1 MLPPRVSAAH
11 QVVLLSLVVC
21 GTTSSSTTTS
31 AGTGADAVAESA
43 GAGHD
48 TLIFTTSQERVA
60 SCLCCQYLFRILVSR
75 NTLEE
80 GYDFSWRVAWLRVT
94 ELPKWSRPLPHPA
107 PPSFGHPSWCSHVV
121 QSMRSHTSGIYC
133 CCCTHANTRKT
144 WTCASRII
152 MMR

>member
-21 GTTSSSTTTS
+21 GTTTSSTTTS

-107 PPSFGHPSWCSHVV
+107 PLLRASIVVLACSAEHEVTYKWHLLLLLY
-121 QSMRSHTSGIYC
+121 SCEHS
-133 CCCTHANTRKT
+133 
-144 WTCASRII
+144 
-152 MMR
+152 